1 MDYFRKMN
9 KMLSEGYKMTDYE
22 CPKCKSNAI
31 IDESL
36 TNFYCCK
43 CEEEILLKDD
53 ELLLETKQEIT
64 TTLQEE
70 LEY

>member
-1 MDYFRKMN
+1 MN

-53 ELLLETKQEIT
+53 ELLLETK
-64 TTLQEE
+64 
-70 LEY
+70 